1 MYILS
6 IQLNN
11 WGHTDKKVK
20 QVDLGISSLNKT
32 DCFILD
38 CGKGHDIFVYMP
50 EGSSRMER
58 FKGTQA
64 ANAIRDEDH
73 AGEGTVIQNKFS
85 RSEIKLLHWIYKA
98 FFQKQIWK
106 LIAHPSALEIT
117 QLWNVMIIYNL
128 FDRNIIGDQNKLS
141 LVKTLDDCVIFKA
154 DVWAIFE
161 LNLKMI
167 FQKWIIHFIDSIV
180 YTPILNVFMLPIIF
194 EWNW

>member
-85 RSEIKLLHWIYKA
+85 RSEIKLLHFIFKA
-98 FFQKQIWK
+98 FFSIIC
-106 LIAHPSALEIT
+106 LIELLLAIKT
-117 QLWNVMIIYNL
+117 NYQL
-128 FDRNIIGDQNKLS
+128 
-141 LVKTLDDCVIFKA
+141 
-154 DVWAIFE
+154 
-161 LNLKMI
+161 
-167 FQKWIIHFIDSIV
+167 
-180 YTPILNVFMLPIIF
+180 
-194 EWNW
+194 